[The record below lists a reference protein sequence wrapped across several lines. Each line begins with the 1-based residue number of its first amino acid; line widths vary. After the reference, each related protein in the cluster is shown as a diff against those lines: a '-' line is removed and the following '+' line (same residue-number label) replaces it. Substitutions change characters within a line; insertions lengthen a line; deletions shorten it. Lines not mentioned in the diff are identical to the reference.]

1 MVLNVPSIE
10 RRLSKLE
17 QYIAELKRQ
26 QEQGCEAFVR
36 DFAAQLV
43 VERAFQAAIECCID
57 TANHVISVYGLE
69 RPEEQRDVFL
79 ILERAGYFEPEY
91 VQAMTAMVS
100 FRNRLVHLYW
110 DIDPERLYQYLQ
122 EDVGLL
128 EQFRDWLL
136 QLVEIAREEAP

>member
-1 MVLNVPSIE
+1 M
-10 RRLSKLE
+10 SKLE
-17 QYIAELKRQ
+17 QYIAQLKRQ
-26 QEQGCEAFVR
+26 QTQSRETFLR
-36 DFAAQLV
+36 DFPAQLV

-57 TANHVISVYGLE
+57 TANHVISAYGLE

-79 ILERAGYFEPEY
+79 ILGRAGYFEPEY
-91 VQAMTAMVS
+91 VQAMAAMVS

-128 EQFRDWLL
+128 ERFRDWLL
-136 QLVEIAREEAP
+136 QLVEIARGETS

>member
-1 MVLNVPSIE
+1 MPLNVPSIE

-26 QEQGCEAFVR
+26 QKQGLDTFTHDFV
-36 DFAAQLV
+36 AQLV
-43 VERAFQAAIECCID
+43 VERAFQAAIECCVD
-57 TANHVISVYGLE
+57 TANHVISAYDLE

-79 ILERAGYFEPEY
+79 ILGRAGYFEPAYAE
-91 VQAMTAMVS
+91 VMTTLVS

-110 DIDPERLYQYLQ
+110 DIDIERLYQYLQ

-136 QLVEIAREEAP
+136 QLIEIERG